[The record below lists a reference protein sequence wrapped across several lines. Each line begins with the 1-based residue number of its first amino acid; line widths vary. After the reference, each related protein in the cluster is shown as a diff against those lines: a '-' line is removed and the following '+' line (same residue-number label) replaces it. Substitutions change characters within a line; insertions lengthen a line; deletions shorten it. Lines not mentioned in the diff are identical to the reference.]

1 MNNITG
7 IALVKESIL
16 DFVKKTKNPYLSP
29 VEIETNRWL
38 AGASHCTV
46 RELMRDKKIPC
57 IKVGTAFK
65 AHYQDIIN
73 YLEKSYKQSS
83 L

>member
-1 MNNITG
+1 MNNIDGKT
-7 IALVKESIL
+7 LVKESIL
-16 DFVKKTKNPYLSP
+16 DYANKTKNPYLTP
-29 VEIETNRWL
+29 VEIEQQRWL
-38 AGASHCTV
+38 AGASHCTI
-46 RELMRDKKIPC
+46 RELMRSGKIPC

-73 YLEKSYKQSS
+73 YLEKSYKQNS

>member
-1 MNNITG
+1 MSNTNGVTLI
-7 IALVKESIL
+7 KESIL
-16 DFVKKTKNPYLSP
+16 EFVKKSKNPYFTP
-29 VEIETNRWL
+29 VEIEQQRWL
-38 AGASHCTV
+38 AGASHCTI
-46 RELMRDKKIPC
+46 RELMRDGKIPC

-73 YLEKSYKQSS
+73 YLEKSYKQKS

>member
-1 MNNITG
+1 MSNINGVTL
-7 IALVKESIL
+7 IKESIL
-16 DFVKKTKNPYLSP
+16 DYVKKTKNPYLSP
-29 VEIETNRWL
+29 VEIEQQRWL

-46 RELMRDKKIPC
+46 RELMRDNKIPS

-73 YLEKSYKQSS
+73 YLEQSYKQKS